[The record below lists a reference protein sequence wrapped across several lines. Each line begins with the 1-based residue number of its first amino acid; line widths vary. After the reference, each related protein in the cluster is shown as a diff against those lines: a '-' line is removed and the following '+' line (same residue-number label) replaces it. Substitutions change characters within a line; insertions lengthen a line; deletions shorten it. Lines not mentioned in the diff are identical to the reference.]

1 MNTKENIAETFNYSY
16 EDKFEIEDDEQRKI
30 FINTEIDEWII
41 DTVVYA
47 ILRYNQIDKGKPVGE
62 RKPIYIYIN
71 SSGGSVID
79 GLSLVSIIKNSVT
92 PVYTIN
98 LALAASMAFHIFIAG
113 HKRFALP
120 YSVFLCHETSSIIAN
135 STSKVK
141 EQIDFEL
148 NEIGKTIK
156 DYVISQTKIDEK
168 LYNEKYKTE
177 WYFMPQTAKEL
188 GVVDYIIG
196 TDCVMDDILPNS
208 SKANGD

>member
-1 MNTKENIAETFNYSY
+1 MNTKENIAESFNYSY
-16 EDKFEIEDDEQRKI
+16 EDKFDIEDDEQRKI

-47 ILRYNQIDKGKPVGE
+47 ILRYNQIDKGKPVEE

-71 SSGGSVID
+71 SPGGSVID
-79 GLSLVSIIKNSVT
+79 GLSLVSIIK
-92 PVYTIN
+92 
-98 LALAASMAFHIFIAG
+98 
-113 HKRFALP
+113 
-120 YSVFLCHETSSIIAN
+120 SIIAN